1 MPPLASPPCST
12 PQQAFAFVA
21 AHGIVLVSARGSVPC
36 LTEAIAGAPIKGSWW
51 GHPAGKQIFAILEQV
66 VDSGQVLVC
75 RLIDGKLT
83 LVHRRLWPLLAC
95 VAEQLAPEQISQIT
109 QQHTA
114 TGRHIKHACAFPDWM
129 PAALLAEGAHAS
141 LDQARAVFGAWLQR
155 S

>member
-12 PQQAFAFVA
+12 PQQALAFVA

-75 RLIDGKLT
+75 RLIDGKYPNYEAVIPKGHPGK
-83 LVHRRLWPLLAC
+83 LVISRVAVRMLA
-95 VAEQLAPEQISQIT
+95 
-109 QQHTA
+109 
-114 TGRHIKHACAFPDWM
+114 
-129 PAALLAEGAHAS
+129 
-141 LDQARAVFGAWLQR
+141 
-155 S
+155 